1 MRPFI
6 PAISV
11 LLMGFAAP
19 APVSAAEKGMTMFL
33 RNQQSHAVV
42 IEFHG
47 RKTGTVWPGDGQ
59 IYLLDKLERKSVT
72 IGCQEGENVC
82 YGAWANGDDS
92 ISFGVG
98 PDDDKTCTECCRIC
112 VEGTTETV
120 DIGQ

>member
-1 MRPFI
+1 MRPF
-6 PAISV
+6 ALAVSV
-11 LLMGFAAP
+11 SLIGLSAL

-47 RKTGTVWPGDGQ
+47 RKTNTVWPGEGK

-82 YGAWANGDDS
+82 YGAWANGNDR

-98 PDDDKTCTECCRIC
+98 ADDDQTCTDCCRVC
-112 VEGTTETV
+112 VGGTTETV
-120 DIGQ
+120 DIGG